1 MKRSSQAYWEKR
13 IQQQTDK
20 AYARTVKQTQEELAR
35 IYKDTAEDLQAE
47 ILKVYAKV
55 QDAAEGEVLV
65 NDFYRNKRYWDL
77 LDRMNE
83 CLSSLGKKQIEI
95 TEPAILELYEKTLET
110 IEGEVPDT
118 LKGLGTALSN
128 FKTVDGKQ
136 ALFQTWCL
144 DGKNFSDRVWADKD
158 SMLSELKRELSR
170 CIVQGTSPWKSA
182 ESVAARLSVS
192 ENNAYRL
199 LRTETAHAQIY
210 AKVEKYKQYG
220 ITQARWIAA
229 SSCCEECQ
237 EHDGETYAIDKI
249 QTMLPAHPNCRCSF
263 AAVVPA

>member
-1 MKRSSQAYWEKR
+1 M
-13 IQQQTDK
+13 
-20 AYARTVKQTQEELAR
+20 KQTQEELAR

-47 ILKVYAKV
+47 ILKVYAKI
-55 QDAAEGEVLV
+55 QDTAEGEVLA

-83 CLSSLGKKQIEI
+83 CLSTLGKKQLNI
-95 TEPAILELYEKTLET
+95 TEPAILELYQKTLET
-110 IEGEVPDT
+110 IEGEVPDSV
-118 LKGLGTALSN
+118 KGLGTALSN
-128 FKTVDGKQ
+128 FRTVDGKQ

-158 SMLSELKRELSR
+158 NMLAELKKELSR

-182 ESVAARLSVS
+182 ERVAEKLSIS

-220 ITQARWIAA
+220 ITQAKWIAA

-237 EHDGETYAIDKI
+237 AHNGETYAIEKM

-263 AAVVPA
+263 AAVIPA